1 MVKRGGKA
9 SVSSRQSLAQNEEAH
24 TNEMSQLLAV
34 SSDAFFLFDGN
45 LHLLSANPAG
55 GKLLSLWGKTAKAAI
70 GQELLKIIPGICESG
85 LYDKLL
91 RLLKS
96 GRPLTANNIILSTKT
111 GEVLLNIRA
120 LKLGNYLG
128 MVVSDVT
135 KFRQVQDQLRYN
147 EELFNSLIEN
157 AMDAMVIINGDGT
170 IRHKSSSIER
180 VFGYKVGDDIGR
192 SSFDFVHPEDLSN
205 GSKAFTKLLKKP
217 GSTIHYEIRARHA
230 DGSWHTIEVVGK
242 NLLDNPAIAGIVAN
256 FRDIT
261 ERKRMQEA
269 LAYSEEHFRALIEN
283 SLEAMA
289 IVNREGLLSFLSPS
303 FERLLGYK
311 LEEYMSKSPFAFVH
325 SDDLPRVSKIFS
337 DLARKPGAVAQNELR
352 VWHKDGSLH
361 MIEVVGQ
368 NLLHNPAVN
377 GIVTN
382 VRDITERKQ
391 AEEALHHLYQ
401 QERELRQQLETEMK
415 KRVEFTRAIAHELKT
430 PLTSLLASSDLL
442 ASEIDTEPLQ
452 TLAKN
457 IRQSASNLD
466 SRINELLDLVRGEV
480 GMLELKPEMVDISQL
495 LQDIADSMKPVASK
509 RGQSLELALPPGLPV
524 VRADPARLQ
533 QIVTNILDNALKFT
547 PPGGNVRLGAR
558 RKDNDVVVEVRDTGR
573 GISKEEQQLLFQP
586 HQRPKGESSEGLG
599 LGLALCKML
608 VELHGGKIWVKSS
621 VGRGSTFGFSLPLES
636 IDRQAK
642 EPKQP
647 SKLWK
652 VLIIEDDDAIVSF
665 VRLAFKMRW
674 SEAEL
679 LSARLGEEG
688 LDLVESEN
696 PALVIL
702 DLGLPDIDG
711 FEVLRQIRLFSSVP
725 VVILTVS
732 SDEADMVRGLELG
745 ADDYIVKPFRQLE
758 LLARLKAQ
766 LRRQVPP
773 DEEVPIVCGPLRL
786 DPSTFELTYGGKQI
800 SLTLIEG
807 RIMRHL
813 MQNVGHVVTHSRL
826 GEVIWGEDY
835 PGAID
840 SLRVYVRH
848 LREKLEADPG
858 NPKLILTKVGVG
870 YLLAKTDN

>member
-1 MVKRGGKA
+1 MKKGGSKEIKVRHK
-9 SVSSRQSLAQNEEAH
+9 SVQKQEAH
-24 TNEMSQLLAV
+24 IDEMSQLLAV
-34 SSDAFFLFDGN
+34 SSDAFFLFDEN
-45 LHLLSANPAG
+45 LNLLATNPAG
-55 GKLLSLWGKTAKAAI
+55 GKLLSLLGKTTKAAT
-70 GQELLKIIPGICESG
+70 GQELLKIIPDIRKSG
-85 LYDKLL
+85 VYSKLL
-91 RLLKS
+91 KVLKS
-96 GRPLTANNIILSTKT
+96 GKPLTANNVVLSTET
-111 GEVLLNIRA
+111 GEVLLNIRS
-120 LKLGNYLG
+120 LKLGNRLV
-128 MVVSDVT
+128 MVASDVT
-135 KFRQVQDQLRYN
+135 EFRQVQNQLRYN
-147 EELFNSLIEN
+147 EEQFNALIEN
-157 AMDAMVIINGDGT
+157 AMDAMVIINSDGT

-192 SSFDFVHPEDLSN
+192 SSFDFVHPDDLSN
-205 GSKAFTKLLKKP
+205 GSNAFAELLKKP
-217 GSTIHYEIRARHA
+217 GSTTHYEIRARHA
-230 DGSWHTIEVVGK
+230 DGSWHTLEVVGR
-242 NLLDNPAIAGIVAN
+242 NLLDNPAIGGIVAN

-261 ERKRMQEA
+261 ERKRMQEE

-289 IVNREGLLSFLSPS
+289 IINGEGLLSFLSPS
-303 FERLLGYK
+303 FERLLGYR
-311 LEEYMSKSPFAFVH
+311 LEDYMSKSPFAFVH
-325 SDDLPRVSKIFS
+325 ADDLPRVFNVFS
-337 DLARKPGAVAQNELR
+337 DLARKPGAVVQSELR
-352 VWHKDGSLH
+352 VWHKNGSLR
-361 MIEVVGQ
+361 MVEVVGQ

-377 GIVTN
+377 GIVAN
-382 VRDITERKQ
+382 IRDITERKQ
-391 AEEALHHLYQ
+391 SEEALHHLYQ
-401 QERELRQQLETEMK
+401 QEKELRQQLEQEMK
-415 KRVEFTRAIAHELKT
+415 KRVEFMRAIAHELKT

-457 IRQSASNLD
+457 IRQGAANLD

-480 GMLELKPEMVDISQL
+480 GMLELKLEMVEMSQL
-495 LQDIADSMKPVASK
+495 LRDISDSMNPVASK
-509 RGQSLELALPPGLPV
+509 RGQTLELTLPPGLPV

-533 QIVTNILDNALKFT
+533 QIVTNLLDNALKFT
-547 PPGGNVRLGAR
+547 PPGGNIRLGAR
-558 RKDNDVVVEVRDTGR
+558 RKDNDLVVEVRDTGR
-573 GISKEEQQLLFQP
+573 GISKEEQQSLFQP
-586 HQRPKGESSEGLG
+586 HQRPKGESPEGLG

-621 VGRGSTFGFSLPLES
+621 IGRGSTFGFSLPLES
-636 IDRQAK
+636 IDRQAI
-642 EPKQP
+642 EPKQTG
-647 SKLWK
+647 KLWK
-652 VLIIEDDDAIVSF
+652 VLIIEDDDAIVNF

-688 LDLVESEN
+688 LDLIESEK
-696 PALVIL
+696 PDLVIL

-745 ADDYIVKPFRQLE
+745 AADYIVKPFRQLE

-766 LRRQVPP
+766 LRKQVPP
-773 DEEVPIVCGPLRL
+773 DEEVPIVCGALRL

-807 RIMRHL
+807 RIMRFL
-813 MQNVGHVVTHSRL
+813 MQNVGRVVTHSRL

-840 SLRVYVRH
+840 SLRVYIRH
-848 LREKLEADPG
+848 LREKLETDPG

-870 YLLAKTDN
+870 YLLAKPND